1 MSTSRDRG
9 TLPRSPVL
17 VESDIDVAIEDTYHG
32 ANFAKEGELMSVFAK
47 SLQDYFLFVRTGLI
61 LLLAVGVAR
70 FILGVSGVPYDRV
83 THLVSMSILTLVL
96 AVIYGQQVAARGF
109 GGYRHLLVIASLLSA
124 TMYGFIILTILVE
137 GLGGIHGF
145 FHAPGA
151 GNAPT
156 GMGIGQHIV
165 SQLMVMVVFAAIFW
179 GLASLGYVMSR
190 YLGYLL
196 NAFLL
201 LAAMFVL
208 RVVVGALGVP
218 YAVGTWLTS
227 LTLLAMVLAV
237 YYGYL
242 APSRGFF
249 QRYPQML
256 LIGVLLGAGLTL
268 FVIYGIG
275 VTEGLGIANYF
286 HAPGEGF
293 QPAGMTPAQHVAGH
307 FQVSAIV
314 MVFMAILAMVGFA
327 LGKRKAGE
335 PATQPV

>member
-1 MSTSRDRG
+1 
-9 TLPRSPVL
+9 
-17 VESDIDVAIEDTYHG
+17 
-32 ANFAKEGELMSVFAK
+32 MSVFGK

-61 LLLAVGVAR
+61 VLLAVGVAR

-83 THLVSMSILTLVL
+83 THLVSMNILALVL

-109 GGYRHLLVIASLLSA
+109 GGYRHLLVIASVLSV
-124 TMYGFIILTILVE
+124 TMYGFIILAILVE
-137 GLGGIHGF
+137 GLGGINGL

-151 GNAPT
+151 GNAPM

-165 SQLMVMVVFAAIFW
+165 RQLMVMVVFAATLW

-190 YLGYLL
+190 YLGYLR

-227 LTLLAMVLAV
+227 LTLLAIGLAV
-237 YYGYL
+237 YHGYL
-242 APSRGFF
+242 GPSRGF
-249 QRYPQML
+249 QRYPEML
-256 LIGVLLGAGLTL
+256 LIGVLLGAALTL
-268 FVIYGIG
+268 FVIYGIR
-275 VTEGLGIANYF
+275 VTDGLGIANYF
-286 HAPGEGF
+286 HAPGDGF
-293 QPAGMTPAQHVAGH
+293 QPAGMTPNQHVTGH
-307 FQVSAIV
+307 LQISAI
-314 MVFMAILAMVGFA
+314 MMIFLAFLTMVGFA

-335 PATQPV
+335 PAT

>member
-1 MSTSRDRG
+1 M
-9 TLPRSPVL
+9 
-17 VESDIDVAIEDTYHG
+17 
-32 ANFAKEGELMSVFAK
+32 
-47 SLQDYFLFVRTGLI
+47 
-61 LLLAVGVAR
+61 
-70 FILGVSGVPYDRV
+70 
-83 THLVSMSILTLVL
+83 
-96 AVIYGQQVAARGF
+96 
-109 GGYRHLLVIASLLSA
+109 
-124 TMYGFIILTILVE
+124 
-137 GLGGIHGF
+137 
-145 FHAPGA
+145 
-151 GNAPT
+151 

-165 SQLMVMVVFAAIFW
+165 GQLLVMVVFAAVLW

-190 YLGYLL
+190 DLGYLR

-242 APSRGFF
+242 APSRGF

-256 LIGVLLGAGLTL
+256 LVGVLLGAGMTL
-268 FVIYGIG
+268 LVIYGIG

-286 HAPGEGF
+286 HAPGEGL
-293 QPAGMTPAQHVAGH
+293 QPAGMTPAQHVMGH
-307 FQVSAIV
+307 VQVSAIL
-314 MVFMAILAMVGFA
+314 MIFMAILAIVGFA

-335 PATQPV
+335 PA

>member
-1 MSTSRDRG
+1 
-9 TLPRSPVL
+9 
-17 VESDIDVAIEDTYHG
+17 
-32 ANFAKEGELMSVFAK
+32 MSVFGK

-70 FILGVSGVPYDRV
+70 FILGVSGVPYDRI
-83 THLVSMSILTLVL
+83 THLVSMSILALVL
-96 AVIYGQQVAARGF
+96 AVIYGQQVAAREF
-109 GGYRHLLVIASLLSA
+109 GGYRHLLVIASLLSV
-124 TMYGFIILTILVE
+124 TMYGFIILAILVE
-137 GLGGIHGF
+137 GLGGIHGI

-151 GNAPT
+151 GNAPM

-165 SQLMVMVVFAAIFW
+165 GQLLVMVAFVPILW

-190 YLGYLL
+190 YLGYLR

-227 LTLLAMVLAV
+227 LTLLAMVLAI

-249 QRYPQML
+249 QRYSQML

-286 HAPGEGF
+286 HSPGEGF
-293 QPAGMTPAQHVAGH
+293 QRAGMTPAQHVVGH
-307 FQVSAIV
+307 FQVSAI
-314 MVFMAILAMVGFA
+314 MMIFLAFLTMVGFA

-335 PATQPV
+335 PATQPG

>member
-1 MSTSRDRG
+1 MSWAPPHVHLAGSWY
-9 TLPRSPVL
+9 
-17 VESDIDVAIEDTYHG
+17 DIDVAIEDAYHG
-32 ANFAKEGELMSVFAK
+32 ANFGKEGELMSVFAK

-70 FILGVSGVPYDRV
+70 FILGVSGVPYDRI

-96 AVIYGQQVAARGF
+96 AVIYGQQVAARAF
-109 GGYRHLLVIASLLSA
+109 GGYRHLLVIASLLSV
-124 TMYGFIILTILVE
+124 TMYGFIILAILVE
-137 GLGGIHGF
+137 GLGGIHGI

-151 GNAPT
+151 GNAPM

-165 SQLMVMVVFAAIFW
+165 GQLMVMVVFAAVLW

-190 YLGYLL
+190 YLGYLR

-242 APSRGFF
+242 APSRGF

-256 LIGVLLGAGLTL
+256 LMGVLLGAGLTL
-268 FVIYGIG
+268 LVIYGIG

-286 HAPGEGF
+286 HAPGEGL
-293 QPAGMTPAQHVAGH
+293 QPAGMTPAQLVAGH
-307 FQVSAIV
+307 FQVSV
-314 MVFMAILAMVGFA
+314 MVMIFMAILAMVGFA

>member
-1 MSTSRDRG
+1 
-9 TLPRSPVL
+9 
-17 VESDIDVAIEDTYHG
+17 
-32 ANFAKEGELMSVFAK
+32 MSVFGK

-83 THLVSMSILTLVL
+83 THLVSMSIVAIVL

-109 GGYRHLLVIASLLSA
+109 GGYRHLLVIVSLLSA
-124 TMYGFIILTILVE
+124 TMYGFIILAILVE
-137 GLGGIHGF
+137 GLAGIHGL

-151 GNAPT
+151 GNAPM

-165 SQLMVMVVFAAIFW
+165 GQLFVMVASTLMLW
-179 GLASLGYVMSR
+179 GLASLGYVTSR
-190 YLGYLL
+190 YLGYLQS
-196 NAFLL
+196 AFLL

-227 LTLLAMVLAV
+227 LTLLAIVLAV
-237 YYGYL
+237 YYGYVG
-242 APSRGFF
+242 PSHGFH
-249 QRYPQML
+249 RYSEML

-268 FVIYGIG
+268 FIIYGIR

-286 HAPGEGF
+286 HAPGDGF
-293 QPAGMTPAQHVAGH
+293 QPSGMTPTEHVTGH
-307 FQVSAIV
+307 LQVSAI
-314 MVFMAILAMVGFA
+314 MMIFLAFLTMVGFA

-335 PATQPV
+335 PATQPG

>member
-1 MSTSRDRG
+1 
-9 TLPRSPVL
+9 
-17 VESDIDVAIEDTYHG
+17 
-32 ANFAKEGELMSVFAK
+32 MSVFGK
-47 SLQDYFLFVRTGLI
+47 SLQDYFLFVRAGLI

-70 FILGVSGVPYDRV
+70 FILGVSGVPYDRI
-83 THLVSMSILTLVL
+83 THLVSMSILALVL
-96 AVIYGQQVAARGF
+96 AVIYGQQVAAREF
-109 GGYRHLLVIASLLSA
+109 GGYRHLLVIASVLSV
-124 TMYGFIILTILVE
+124 TMYGFIILAILVE
-137 GLGGIHGF
+137 GLGGIHGI

-151 GNAPT
+151 GNAPMD
-156 GMGIGQHIV
+156 MGIGQHIGA
-165 SQLMVMVVFAAIFW
+165 QLLVMVVFAAILW

-190 YLGYLL
+190 YLAYLR

-201 LAAMFVL
+201 LAAIFVL

-227 LTLLAMVLAV
+227 LTLSAMVLAV

-249 QRYPQML
+249 QRYSQML

-286 HAPGEGF
+286 HAPGEGM
-293 QPAGMTPAQHVAGH
+293 QRAGMTQQQHVVGH
-307 FQVSAIV
+307 FQVSVIL
-314 MVFMAILAMVGFA
+314 MFFMAILAMVGFA

-335 PATQPV
+335 PATQPG

>member
-1 MSTSRDRG
+1 M
-9 TLPRSPVL
+9 
-17 VESDIDVAIEDTYHG
+17 
-32 ANFAKEGELMSVFAK
+32 
-47 SLQDYFLFVRTGLI
+47 I
-61 LLLAVGVAR
+61 LLLGVGVAR
-70 FILGVSGVPYDRV
+70 FILGVSGVPYDRI
-83 THLVSMSILTLVL
+83 THLVSMSILALVL
-96 AVIYGQQVAARGF
+96 AVIYGQQVAAREF

-124 TMYGFIILTILVE
+124 TMYGFIILAILVE
-137 GLGGIHGF
+137 GLGGIQGI

-151 GNAPT
+151 GNAPM
-156 GMGIGQHIV
+156 GMGIGQHIGA
-165 SQLMVMVVFAAIFW
+165 QLLVMVVFAAILW

-190 YLGYLL
+190 YLAYLR
-196 NAFLL
+196 NAFLF
-201 LAAMFVL
+201 LAEMFVL

-227 LTLLAMVLAV
+227 LTLSAMVLAV

-256 LIGVLLGAGLTL
+256 LIGALLGAGLTL

-286 HAPGEGF
+286 HAPGEGI
-293 QPAGMTPAQHVAGH
+293 QPAGMTQQQHVVGH
-307 FQVSAIV
+307 FQVSVIL
-314 MVFMAILAMVGFA
+314 MIFMAILAMVGFA

-335 PATQPV
+335 PATQPG